1 MERRGVAVSRQGA
14 YLWLGDWQDGDR
26 GLGRRPDWLWVLVAV
41 GLGGCAGPRPRTYAQ
56 QGMDSVSN
64 TCRTQPALCT
74 GPESVMPVPR
84 AAQVATMMAGAKLA
98 LDAEAKQA
106 VESVLKKCAD
116 DARSEVMRR
125 YHDGKDPTVEQ
136 CNELVRN
143 VRGETVSRA
152 IWLGDQM
159 HAVALACAREG
170 LEALIPG
177 RFSLEPT
184 YRLEQ
189 RTGTFTPLSNEEV
202 ELLKQPR
209 FLYELK
215 GTLSPDVVIHTGD
228 PIRVR
233 AIYDFKFFCSN
244 TATTRAPG
252 WRPLSK
258 NPSPTE
264 PTQKNTY
271 MDAFNLGPGQVLRVI
286 PRWGILQ

>member
-1 MERRGVAVSRQGA
+1 M
-14 YLWLGDWQDGDR
+14 
-26 GLGRRPDWLWVLVAV
+26 GLGRRTDWLWVFVAV

-84 AAQVATMMAGAKLA
+84 AAQVATLMAGAKLA

-106 VESVLKKCAD
+106 VESVLKKCAE
-116 DARSEVMRR
+116 DARSEVMLR

-143 VRGETVSRA
+143 ARGETVSRA
-152 IWLGDQM
+152 IWLGEQM
-159 HAVALACAREG
+159 HAVALACAAEG
-170 LEALIPG
+170 LEAVIPG

-184 YRLEQ
+184 YRFNPRDNTL
-189 RTGTFTPLSNEEV
+189 TPLGDEEV
-202 ELLKQPR
+202 ELLRQPR

-228 PIRVR
+228 SIRVS
-233 AIYDFKFFCSN
+233 AVYDFKFFCSN
-244 TATTRAPG
+244 AATSRAPG

-271 MDAFNLGPGQVLRVI
+271 MDAFNLAPGQVLRVI
-286 PRWGILQ
+286 PRWGVLE